1 MKANYLIGLILIV
14 LLSSCGNS
22 KEKKEF
28 EKKNREIK
36 AQQQKVQK
44 TKDSIKYKKAI
55 ALYDKQ
61 EWDSA
66 IVAFKNVQY
75 SNFYGKQSKNYIEK
89 I

>member
-22 KEKKEF
+22 KEK
-28 EKKNREIK
+28 REIK
-36 AQQQKVQK
+36 AQQQKIQK
-44 TKDSIKYKKAI
+44 TKDSTKYIKAI

-75 SNFYGKQSKNYIEK
+75 SNFYGKQSKN
-89 I
+89 